1 MKFEYITIERE
12 YGAGA
17 TEIGQRLGEKT
28 GTQFF
33 GKEIL
38 ELAADKM
45 NTNIEQI
52 YNLEEKSVGSLMYT
66 LAMMAGASKGT
77 LGCVPDHVKLYSLE
91 NQIIKEIASDTKAIF
106 VGHCA
111 SAALKERKD
120 VLNVFIRSNYD
131 DRKNRVITQYGIP
144 QEDAKNIIERVDRRR
159 QNYYF
164 TNIGKKMNDA
174 SNYGLIL
181 DSSILG
187 IQKCVDILVECMRG

>member
-66 LAMMAGASKGT
+66 LAMVAGASKGT
-77 LGCVPDHVKLYSLE
+77 LGSVPDHVKLYSLE
-91 NQIIKEIASDTKAIF
+91 NQIIKDIASDTKAIF
-106 VGHCA
+106 VGHFA
-111 SAALKERKD
+111 SAALKERHD

-131 DRKNRVITQYGIP
+131 DRKNRVITQYGVP
-144 QEDAKNIIERVDRRR
+144 QEDAKNVIERMDRRR

-164 TNIGKKMNDA
+164 SNIGKKMHDA

-187 IQKCVDILVECMRG
+187 IQKCVDILAECMRG